1 MEDQDILALFLERS
15 DRALAELEK
24 KYGARCAAVAR
35 NVLRDPL
42 DAEECVNDAYLAAWN
57 TIPPQRPEALGAYVC
72 RLVRNRAVTRYHAN
86 TAQKR
91 NSFYDAAL
99 DELAESLASR
109 ETVDSALAA
118 ERLPALLDVFLDT
131 LRAEERVLFVR
142 RYWYA
147 DSLEDAAARVGITRA
162 HAAVRL
168 SRTRTKL
175 RDYLRKEGY
184 AL

>member
-1 MEDQDILALFLERS
+1 MEDARIIALFFAR
-15 DRALAELEK
+15 DQQAIAELDS
-24 KYGARCAAVAR
+24 KYGGVCRKLSQQI
-35 NVLRDPL
+35 LRDPL

-118 ERLPALLDVFLDT
+118 ERLPALLDAFLDT

-168 SRTRTKL
+168 SRTRAKL

>member
-118 ERLPALLDVFLDT
+118 ERLPALLDAFLDT

-168 SRTRTKL
+168 SRTRAKL

>member
-1 MEDQDILALFLERS
+1 MEDQDILALFLARS
-15 DRALAELEK
+15 DAALAELEK

-118 ERLPALLDVFLDT
+118 ERLPALLDAFLDT

-168 SRTRTKL
+168 SRTRAKL

>member
-15 DRALAELEK
+15 DQALAELEK

-118 ERLPALLDVFLDT
+118 ERLPALLDAFLDT